1 MYAIVRTLAA
11 LIIALMVSD
20 AASAGQLERKLFLA
34 ESYPGSRDRQ
44 YQVFVPTSYA
54 GQAVPMVM
62 VLHGC
67 RQTEL
72 NMISETGFRDLAER
86 DGFIVVYPF
95 ITSYDGLRS
104 TNCWGFFLDNHIHAG
119 AGEVEDLHQIALQVE
134 AEFNIDPNRRYVTGL
149 SSGAGMTVA
158 LAVAYSEYFAAAGAV
173 AGLPYSETSSSVGFV
188 CANPGQFK
196 TISDVVS
203 AMRAEQSREDEQ
215 RPIPMMVIH
224 SRNDCTVNITGGRNI
239 RDIWLSR
246 YNVDGTAIETA
257 NCDAEGVACTRQ
269 KYGLPDRSVVE
280 TVFYEGEP
288 GDFVGTGSHY
298 WVGDNDGE
306 FANITGPSASSLLW
320 DFFRQHP
327 FSENKPPAIAIT
339 SGSSSGTSV
348 VVTGTASAASGAIAD
363 VTVRLEG
370 MFPQPAMTAVGTN
383 SWSATFANVP
393 ENAAYVPVATAR
405 TDAGLTASVTGDP
418 IAVGS
423 PPENQPP
430 QVTIEDVSVTA
441 DCITVAGAASDPEAL
456 LLKVEVELGTRSL
469 QPATLEDGTYR
480 YQECGLPGGIY
491 STAAEAAD
499 TLGAKSRVTGP
510 DASVDDLQS
519 VTAEWQNHMAAGRIR
534 IYAAPCPSVGFGACD
549 AQFSEI
555 FLAHQFNSFPLHKK
569 AQSDNWYL
577 DVENM
582 PH

>member
-1 MYAIVRTLAA
+1 MYAMVRSLAA

-34 ESYPGSRDRQ
+34 ESYAGSRDRQ

-67 RQTEL
+67 LQTEL

-104 TNCWGFFLDNHIHAG
+104 TNCWGFFLNNHIHAG

-203 AMRAEQSREDEQ
+203 AMRAEQSRDEEQ
-215 RPIPMMVIH
+215 RPVPMMVIH

-239 RDIWLSR
+239 RDTWLSR
-246 YNVDGTAIETA
+246 YNVGGTAIETA
-257 NCDAEGVACTRQ
+257 NCDNEGVACTHQ

-288 GDFVGTGSHY
+288 GDFIGKGSHY

-306 FANITGPSASSLLW
+306 FANSTGPSASSLLW
-320 DFFRQHP
+320 EFFRQHP
-327 FSENKPPAIAIT
+327 FAENEPPAIAIT
-339 SGSSSGTSV
+339 SGLSSGTSV
-348 VVTGTASAASGAIAD
+348 VVAGTASAASGYIAD

-383 SWSATFANVP
+383 SWSATFDDVP
-393 ENAAYVPVATAR
+393 DNAAYVPVATAR
-405 TDAGLTASVTGDP
+405 TDAGLTTSVTGGP

-430 QVTIEDVSVTA
+430 QVTIEDVSVAA

-456 LLKVEVELGTRSL
+456 LAKVEVELGTRSL

-480 YQECGLPGGIY
+480 YQECDLPGGIY
-491 STAAEAAD
+491 STAAEATD

-519 VTAEWQNHMAAGRIR
+519 VTSDWQAHMAAGRIR
-534 IYAAPCPSVGFGACD
+534 IYAAPCPSVGFGTCD

-555 FLAHQFNSFPLHKK
+555 FLAHQFNSFSLHKK